1 VLIHVLNEAGERQKD
16 QDGDIDA
23 DVKPYMKP
31 CRGPGFQN
39 DATRLMIVRAN
50 VRPNPTWLIGP
61 TAILIAEP
69 FSSRLSRYNWPSWTA
84 KGPRPYVKSGCGPGP
99 NPLQGCRTVDSGG
112 GEEMSRMLASIEE

>member
-1 VLIHVLNEAGERQKD
+1 MLIRALNEAGERQKD

-69 FSSRLSRYNWPSWTA
+69 FRKQARRQVMEANRAFWQREPE
-84 KGPRPYVKSGCGPGP
+84 
-99 NPLQGCRTVDSGG
+99 SGG
-112 GEEMSRMLASIEE
+112 DVRGVGQTSASSS